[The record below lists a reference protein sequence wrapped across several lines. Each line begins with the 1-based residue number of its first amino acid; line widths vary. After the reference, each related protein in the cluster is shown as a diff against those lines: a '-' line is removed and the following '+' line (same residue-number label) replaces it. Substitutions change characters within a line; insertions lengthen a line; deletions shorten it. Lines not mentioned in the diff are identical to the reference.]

1 MAELTKHEIL
11 LNELTNVN
19 SLLTV
24 LINNHKSLREE
35 KAGLEKTLST
45 LKDENSNLLR
55 KLEALEKQLE
65 ENRDYSLNS
74 MFGSLDTIEKEE
86 LKNKIQN
93 LVNRI
98 DFHLSS

>member
-1 MAELTKHEIL
+1 LADLTKQDVL
-11 LNELTNVN
+11 LNELTNVV

-24 LINNHKSLREE
+24 LMNNHKSLREE
-35 KAGLEKTLST
+35 KAGLEKSVSA
-45 LKDENSNLLR
+45 LKDQNSDLLKR
-55 KLEALEKQLE
+55 VEALEKQLE
-65 ENRDYSLNS
+65 ENGNYSLNS
-74 MFGSLDTIEKEE
+74 LFGSLDTIEKEE

>member
-1 MAELTKHEIL
+1 MADLTKQEVL
-11 LNELTNVN
+11 LNELTNIN

-24 LINNHKSLREE
+24 LVNNHKSLHEE

-45 LKDENSNLLR
+45 LKEQNSDLLR
-55 KLEALEKQLE
+55 RVEALEKQLE

-74 MFGSLDTIEKEE
+74 LFGSLDTLEKEE